1 MTSLLEM
8 TEKLLTRHKEYVQ
21 AEYHIRHSRLIKERQ
36 LMLDDEDSGTQIMAP
51 LFLEA
56 PPRYGSNE
64 EKFNQMNLDE
74 SVKKILTE
82 FADNKLGV
90 WNPPYIHQAEAI
102 EEFLTNGKDLIVTT
116 GTGSGKTEVF
126 TYSTLGKI
134 AKESSSPSREE
145 FGIRTLL
152 LYPMNA
158 LVSDQL
164 TRIRKMFGI
173 NPDKSMGKNGKS
185 PLEILNNMRGK
196 ESIEYSKCIKANLV
210 LFTIECC

>member
-102 EEFLTNGKDLIVTT
+102 EEFLLMA
-116 GTGSGKTEVF
+116 
-126 TYSTLGKI
+126 KI
-134 AKESSSPSREE
+134 
-145 FGIRTLL
+145 
-152 LYPMNA
+152 
-158 LVSDQL
+158 
-164 TRIRKMFGI
+164 
-173 NPDKSMGKNGKS
+173 
-185 PLEILNNMRGK
+185 
-196 ESIEYSKCIKANLV
+196 
-210 LFTIECC
+210 